1 MKKTRLFLICTLI
14 LALTGILLAG
24 CSKEDRIASVY
35 LKDYEEGTLIETA
48 MGVFDYA
55 AHTVVVEYTSGRTE
69 LVTLTEDMVEE
80 ADLFKLYQEG
90 EHDITVNYGRYKCS
104 FRISVKRSTFG
115 ALYLTENNVFTYD
128 GKAHTVEV
136 TGDLPANAV
145 VTYPGGNSFV
155 NAGTYDVVA
164 IVSCDGYVTERLSTT
179 VKIEKAK
186 YDMSSVTL
194 ESKEVT
200 YDGKSHSI
208 TISGKL
214 PEGVSAPTYYING
227 KVANGATDSGE
238 YTVTARFTTKN
249 ANYETIPDMVA
260 TLKINPADY
269 KMHGVNLI
277 FKNEEGNAIEDT
289 KVYDGKAVSCDLN
302 DYSKLTGKVG
312 VSFTVYDEQGNVIS
326 NSNKITGIKNA
337 GTYTVKVE
345 FTLSDAKNY
354 NPIEPIVRDFVV
366 TKAPYNLDTN
376 VYLDSD
382 TLEYDGA
389 PHLISIVGSLPA
401 GVSVSYEYY
410 LADQLL
416 VDTDGNLVQSV
427 TDAGR
432 YTIKAIFTH
441 EDKNYQDIPPIT
453 ATLYISVAT
462 LEIPQLSG
470 VYSEEYEYDGT
481 AKKLEL
487 DLTDTIPDGVEI
499 TYEYYLDGELVKD
512 ADGAA
517 ATSVTEVGLYTVK
530 IIVSVTNPN
539 YIFVGDLS
547 AVLTV
552 IDTNN

>member
-1 MKKTRLFLICTLI
+1 MI

-55 AHTVVVEYTSGRTE
+55 AHTVVVEYTSGRAE

-214 PEGVSAPTYYING
+214 PEGVSAPTYTIDRNA
-227 KVANGATDSGE
+227 VSSVVNAGE
-238 YTVTARFTTKN
+238 YRVTATFANKN
-249 ANYETIPDMVA
+249 VNYEPIPPMETTLTI
-260 TLKINPADY
+260 LPAEY
-269 KMHGVNLI
+269 TIKGVDLV
-277 FKNEEGNAIEDT
+277 FKNEDGKTITSYN
-289 KVYDGKAVSCDLN
+289 KVYDGMFVTFDIN
-302 DYSKLTGKVG
+302 DYYAIYGKAT
-312 VSFTVYDEQGNVIS
+312 VSFSVYD
-326 NSNKITGIKNA
+326 
-337 GTYTVKVE
+337 
-345 FTLSDAKNY
+345 
-354 NPIEPIVRDFVV
+354 
-366 TKAPYNLDTN
+366 
-376 VYLDSD
+376 
-382 TLEYDGA
+382 
-389 PHLISIVGSLPA
+389 
-401 GVSVSYEYY
+401 
-410 LADQLL
+410 
-416 VDTDGNLVQSV
+416 
-427 TDAGR
+427 
-432 YTIKAIFTH
+432 
-441 EDKNYQDIPPIT
+441 
-453 ATLYISVAT
+453 
-462 LEIPQLSG
+462 
-470 VYSEEYEYDGT
+470 
-481 AKKLEL
+481 
-487 DLTDTIPDGVEI
+487 
-499 TYEYYLDGELVKD
+499 
-512 ADGAA
+512 
-517 ATSVTEVGLYTVK
+517 
-530 IIVSVTNPN
+530 
-539 YIFVGDLS
+539 
-547 AVLTV
+547 
-552 IDTNN
+552 